1 MSTTQVVEKVVI
13 QEVEVL
19 KEVEVEK
26 EASLRPISP
35 DLARSHL
42 SSPDPDLKVS
52 SSELA

>member
-26 EASLRPISP
+26 EARLARSRLTSP
-35 DLARSHL
+35 DLT
-42 SSPDPDLKVS
+42 
-52 SSELA
+52 

>member
-26 EASLRPISP
+26 EAR
-35 DLARSHL
+35 LARSRL
-42 SSPDPDLKVS
+42 SSPDLT
-52 SSELA
+52 

>member
-35 DLARSHL
+35 ELARS
-42 SSPDPDLKVS
+42 
-52 SSELA
+52 